1 MTRTPYVAGNW
12 KMHLTKRKASALARA
27 VAGHHDGASHRQ
39 VAVFPAFVHLEHV
52 RRNLR
57 GSGVKLGAQNCY
69 GKKEGA
75 YTGEVSPYMLRDMGV
90 EVALIGHSERRHV
103 FGEDDAMI
111 AEKVKIALRAKLEV
125 MLCVG
130 ETLEERDGGR
140 TFEVLARQLKA
151 LKVVK
156 PAQVDRVSV
165 AYEPVWAIG
174 TGRTASPEQAQ
185 EAHAECRARIADILG
200 DEAAASMP
208 LLYGGSVKP
217 ANAAILLA
225 QPDVDGV
232 LVGGA
237 SLSPDDFGPILD
249 AAPAR

>member
-1 MTRTPYVAGNW
+1 MAHTPYLAGNW
-12 KMHLTKRKASALARA
+12 KMHLTKRKASSLARA
-27 VAGHHDGASHRQ
+27 VAAAHDNAEHRK
-39 VAVFPAFVHLEHV
+39 VAVFPAAVHLEHV

-57 GSGVKLGAQNCY
+57 GSGVVLGAQNCY

-90 EVALIGHSERRHV
+90 EVVLVGHSERRHV
-103 FGEDDAMI
+103 FGESDAMI
-111 AEKVKIALRAKLEV
+111 LEKVKIALRAKLDV

-130 ETLEERDGGR
+130 ETQEEREASR

-156 PAQVDRVSV
+156 PAQVEKVSV

-174 TGRTASPEQAQ
+174 TGLTATPEIAQ
-185 EAHAECRARIADILG
+185 EAHAECRRLVGEILG
-200 DEAAASMP
+200 AEAAAAMP

-217 ANAAILLA
+217 ANAATLLA

-237 SLSPDDFGPILD
+237 SLSIDDFGPILA
-249 AAPAR
+249 AAPA